1 MARPMQLIRTGS
13 PKEDIVAKLMRTAFV
28 IGLAATW
35 RPGAAAAQYSWSNL
49 SVSVG
54 LGTRSARL
62 GIGASYTALDPL
74 YDIYFEDP
82 CWDYAYYEW
91 YRHACHP
98 GYDRIHVH
106 HNYSV
111 VSVNPYYRPRWRH
124 YYWPYG
130 YSSYTH
136 FSLSFGVNYGYSYT
150 PFYPAYGYPGYGY
163 AAYGYPAFG
172 QPTYGYPPY
181 GYPAYGVV
189 RYGGNRRASAVI
201 RPAPAYRS
209 SPLLH
214 SSPLYK
220 ESPQAGPQRVAAAG
234 SVASGRTTATRS
246 ITDRRAR
253 ASSTLSS
260 VRDRP
265 AAQPQRRA
273 TSVAAPSRAQA
284 PRVPSGVAGARSA
297 RARPSD
303 VVLRGATVRTD
314 GLSARRG
321 NSTRLNPPSRATTRR
336 PATSSDREPRNATQQ
351 NVPTSS
357 EGRNRPSQAPTT
369 DRSASKAPTDAGPRP
384 TPQSRSGTAQSGAAR
399 SRPEAVTR
407 SRALRERAPAP
418 QAAPSA
424 RPRTSSRP
432 QANAPSPSHGR
443 AAQPSAAPRTSAP
456 RARASSGRAPRG
468 AASTRAAPT
477 RSRSMQRPR
486 R

>member
-1 MARPMQLIRTGS
+1 MARPMQFNRTGS
-13 PKEDIVAKLMRTAFV
+13 PKEDIVAKLMRTAFL

-54 LGTRSARL
+54 LGTGSARL
-62 GIGASYTALDPL
+62 GIGASYTAVDPL
-74 YDIYFEDP
+74 YDVYFEDP

-98 GYDRIHVH
+98 GYDRIHVR

-111 VSVNPYYRPRWRH
+111 VSVNPYYRPRRRH

-136 FSLSFGVNYGYSYT
+136 FSLSFGVNYGYGYA

-163 AAYGYPAFG
+163 PAYGQPA
-172 QPTYGYPPY
+172 YGYPPY
-181 GYPAYGVV
+181 GDPAYGVV

-201 RPAPAYRS
+201 RPAPAYRG
-209 SPLLH
+209 SPLLR

-220 ESPQAGPQRVAAAG
+220 ESPQAGAQRIAAVR
-234 SVASGRTTATRS
+234 SVASGRPTATRS

-253 ASSTLSS
+253 ASSALSS
-260 VRDRP
+260 VRDRA

-284 PRVPSGVAGARSA
+284 PRGPSGVAGARSA

-303 VVLRGATVRTD
+303 AVLRGATVRTD

-321 NSTRLNPPSRATTRR
+321 NSTRLTPPSQATTRR
-336 PATSSDREPRNATQQ
+336 PSTSINREPRNTTKQ
-351 NVPTSS
+351 S
-357 EGRNRPSQAPTT
+357 APT
-369 DRSASKAPTDAGPRP
+369 
-384 TPQSRSGTAQSGAAR
+384 SGAAR

-418 QAAPSA
+418 QSTPDA

-432 QANAPSPSHGR
+432 QANTASPSRGR
-443 AAQPSAAPRTSAP
+443 ATRPSAAPRAAAPRATAPRATAPRATAPRATAP